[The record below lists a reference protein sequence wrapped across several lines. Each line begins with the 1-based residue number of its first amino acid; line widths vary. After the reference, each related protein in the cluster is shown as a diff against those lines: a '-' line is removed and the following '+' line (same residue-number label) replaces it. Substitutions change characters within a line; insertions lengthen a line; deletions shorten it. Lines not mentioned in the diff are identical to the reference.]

1 MAFLYLFGYWV
12 EGAQF
17 HVVEILN
24 SIGIKSPKSC
34 TDICYVHWGWTP
46 MLVVLSIDINRLGCR
61 MPCSAIHNV
70 IGLRLNWVKAHTK
83 KSFEHRSWRWP
94 RPWRGRRFGSPE
106 LTLFLIYLDLLT
118 SPLMIGSNIK
128 RVALKNFLGYIA
140 LSSLQLLSHFQFL
153 H

>member
-46 MLVVLSIDINRLGCR
+46 MLVVFPLIS
-61 MPCSAIHNV
+61 
-70 IGLRLNWVKAHTK
+70 IGLDAECRVVPSIMSL
-83 KSFEHRSWRWP
+83 
-94 RPWRGRRFGSPE
+94 GLG
-106 LTLFLIYLDLLT
+106 LI
-118 SPLMIGSNIK
+118 G
-128 RVALKNFLGYIA
+128 
-140 LSSLQLLSHFQFL
+140 
-153 H
+153 